1 VTAARASVRD
11 GLALAGVALVPMLL
25 AASRDLDWYDGPEL
39 ALAAV
44 NLGEAH
50 PPAEPLH
57 TLVGWL
63 LSRVFPAYFGVALAS
78 VIPACLCAVPAT
90 VLADA
95 IVAPGEGRR
104 ARLLRALPIVAALWC
119 APVFETSTRVEVY
132 ALATL
137 AALAALALAAH
148 GRALLAG
155 VALGLT
161 ACANPVF
168 AITAALGVA
177 VMSFAK
183 EPLRALPRT
192 FVGGLVG
199 LAPYAY
205 LPFAAR
211 DVSRFVWGEPSSA
224 RAFFAVLRASDFAA
238 NVSVRSEHVAT
249 SAQALTDMLVPAG
262 AAVLVAALGW
272 ALAWRASR
280 TLALAGP
287 TVALAQAATLL
298 ANAAFAYNP
307 DLHGYLMPTTLVAG
321 VGLAAAVSRARER
334 GAKAVWLCALLP
346 LAALVTDLPWI
357 GARLDGA
364 HAARTM
370 ARELMTEAPRD
381 AVVLLESDHLVFT
394 SLYLQEVEGER
405 PDLVLVNTGFVNSSW
420 YWRHLARRHPGL
432 RVVLEPGL
440 GRELRLVRFLDANPA
455 RPVVAETGGLLA
467 RARRPVCE
475 GTFLTY
481 ASRECAAVDVRRR
494 VATLARAAQDI
505 DGDWIGERVVAI
517 QASNLAREARIRGAP
532 GRAARTLA
540 AIDPGLAGYA
550 ELIPPGPDDPR
561 RSRPTVPRPP
571 HEALVSPAWVR
582 YELGRTLAEEGQ
594 ERGVELIRRAADEG
608 VEAAAQDL
616 ARVR

>member
-1 VTAARASVRD
+1 MTAIRASVRD
-11 GLALAGVALVPMLL
+11 GLALAGVTLVPMLL
-25 AASRDLDWYDGPEL
+25 AASRDMDWYDGPEL
-39 ALAAV
+39 ALAAI
-44 NLGEAH
+44 NLGVAH

-57 TLVGWL
+57 TLVGWA

-95 IVAPGEGRR
+95 IVAPGADRR

-132 ALATL
+132 SMASLG
-137 AALAALALAAH
+137 ALAALALAAH

-155 VALGLT
+155 VALGLA

-168 AITAALGVA
+168 AITAALGVS
-177 VMSFAK
+177 VTSFAR
-183 EPLRALPRT
+183 EPLRAFPRT
-192 FVGGLVG
+192 FVGGLLG
-199 LAPYAY
+199 LAPYVY
-205 LPFAAR
+205 LPLASR
-211 DVSRFVWGEPSSA
+211 DVSRFVWGEPSTA
-224 RAFFAVLRASDFAA
+224 RSFFAVLRASDFAV

-249 SAQALTDMLVPAG
+249 SAQALTDMLVPAA
-262 AAVLVAALGW
+262 AAVLVASLGW

-287 TVALAQAATLL
+287 VVALAQAATLL

-307 DLHGYLMPTTLVAG
+307 DLHGYLMPTALLAG
-321 VGLAAAVSRARER
+321 VGLAAAVSRAQER
-334 GAKAVWLCALLP
+334 GARAVWLCALLP
-346 LAALVTDLPWI
+346 VAALATDLPWI
-357 GARLDGA
+357 RARIDGA

-370 ARELMTEAPRD
+370 VQALLREAPRD

-405 PDLVLVNTGFVNSSW
+405 PDLVIVNTGFVNSSW
-420 YWRHLARRHPGL
+420 YWRHLARRHAGL

-440 GRELRLVRFLDANPA
+440 GRELRLVRFLDVNPA

-475 GTFLTY
+475 GAFLTY
-481 ASRECAAVDVRRR
+481 ASRECGAVDVGRR
-494 VATLARAAQDI
+494 VATLARAARDI

-540 AIDPGLAGYA
+540 AIDPELARYG
-550 ELIPPGPDDPR
+550 EMLPLGPDDPR
-561 RSRPTVPRPP
+561 RARPSVPRPP

-582 YELGRTLAEEGQ
+582 YELGRTLAEEG
-594 ERGVELIRRAADEG
+594 EARGVELIRQAADEG
-608 VEAAAQDL
+608 VEAAAHDL
-616 ARVR
+616 AQMR